1 MVLKPIAIKP
11 KQFIPDANGF
21 SMKHFY
27 TQYGRYHFDKTNVL
41 LHLVGI
47 PMIVVTTLA
56 LNSEVNWWKL
66 LKLEYITRSNMSESY
81 VFTNNIDEEWD
92 ICWYF
97 WFCLCLIY
105 CYVDLFIGVI
115 CFFLGSISY
124 VYLVGLLK
132 MDRSE

>member
-1 MVLKPIAIKP
+1 
-11 KQFIPDANGF
+11 
-21 SMKHFY
+21 
-27 TQYGRYHFDKTNVL
+27 
-41 LHLVGI
+41 
-47 PMIVVTTLA
+47 MIVSTTLA

-66 LKLEYITRSNMSESY
+66 LRVESVMRSNKSDSY

-105 CYVDLFIGVI
+105 CYVDLLIGVI
-115 CFFLGSISY
+115 CFVLGSQSY

-132 MDRSE
+132 LDRSESLFGGKFYQALLFLNIFSWIV